1 MRLRRVGPGIG
12 GLYYSPLLQDARSL
26 ESIPARP
33 ESAAPVQADARPSSG
48 RVQALW
54 AATVR
59 LARRM
64 ADRFVEARMAQARR
78 HIEMATTVYRY
89 DGTGR
94 SRDAIG
100 SRYY

>member
-12 GLYYSPLLQDARSL
+12 GLYYSPLLQDARSVEPTL
-26 ESIPARP
+26 AK
-33 ESAAPVQADARPSSG
+33 AAHEAAQADARPAGG
-48 RVQALW
+48 RLQALW

-64 ADRFVEARMAQARR
+64 ADRYVEARMAQARR

-89 DGTGR
+89 DSLARG
-94 SRDAIG
+94 RDAIG